1 MPDGISNGMAL
12 KTDFWGFQILEAP
25 RFQDNRHKK
34 VLKLL
39 AWRTGR
45 LYPQEILLVL
55 NYVTGWV
62 NPRAIVQPE
71 GLCQWKLP
79 MTAAV
84 IEPATLRFVAQC
96 LNQLRHRVPRIYIY
110 IYIYISLRA
119 GRSGIESRWGRDF
132 PHLSRPALVPTQPPI
147 QGYRVFPGGKVRPG
161 RAADHSPPSS
171 AAVMEE

>member
-84 IEPATLRFVAQC
+84 IEPAPLRFVAQC

-110 IYIYISLRA
+110 IYIYIFT
-119 GRSGIESRWGRDF
+119 GWTVRDRIPVGTRF
-132 PHLSRPALVPTQPPI
+132 SAPVQTGPGAHPTSYTRVPGLSR
-147 QGYRVFPGGKVRPG
+147 G
-161 RAADHSPPSS
+161 
-171 AAVMEE
+171 